1 MSTNQESKVKFTR
14 RKTVSKITRS
24 WDAIFEGRTFIATA
38 ESRWYN
44 SDPGGRRGGKIVWD
58 LFVWENNSHISRD
71 LLPDYGTSTAPRA
84 RIEQAIRQHVAANP
98 V

>member
-1 MSTNQESKVKFTR
+1 MSNQPKIKFTR
-14 RKTVSKITRS
+14 RKSVSKNTRG
-24 WDAIFEGRTFIATA
+24 WDVIIDGRTFIATA

-44 SDPGGRRGGKIVWD
+44 SNPGHGCGATVWD

-71 LLPDYGTSTAPRA
+71 LLPAHGTETAPRGY
-84 RIEQAIRQHVAANP
+84 IEQAIRKHVELNP